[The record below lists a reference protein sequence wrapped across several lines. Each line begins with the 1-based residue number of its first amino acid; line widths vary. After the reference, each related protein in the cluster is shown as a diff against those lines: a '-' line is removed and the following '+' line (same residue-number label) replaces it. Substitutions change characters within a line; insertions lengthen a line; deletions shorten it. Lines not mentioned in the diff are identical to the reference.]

1 MVKWNKTNLVRVKID
16 GKDIVSALRMVRLP
30 HGFWGLLQPIVK
42 SSKDWPLNSL
52 KVKTK
57 KRRPMGHAQRQ
68 KKHKQ

>member
-52 KVKTK
+52 KS
-57 KRRPMGHAQRQ
+57 
-68 KKHKQ
+68 